1 MSNKLKGMIWLRGQ
15 ATLANKSVFLQVLM
29 PIFIIFLYKFIFSL
43 NGAGQELG
51 ADRLATLIMNI
62 SLPFSLAMSVG
73 TPIIIILAE
82 EREKHNL
89 QSLRL
94 AGVTAGQYIL
104 SALIWP
110 AIIGIFYI
118 IITPILVGAKLSNQ
132 VFSYGLV
139 LLLTMLVLIFFFL
152 IVGLLCKNQV
162 MAQSLSAPAM
172 LLVAFIPMFSNMSE
186 DLFKVLRYSF
196 LGLFTSYMRDWS
208 HFHLW
213 SGSLLALVLWLLL
226 FAGISFYL
234 MRNMK
239 VLDD

>member
-15 ATLANKSVFLQVLM
+15 VTLANKSILLQVFM
-29 PIFIIFLYKFIFSL
+29 PIFLIFLYKFIFSL
-43 NGAGQELG
+43 NGAGKEIG
-51 ADRLATLIMNI
+51 ADKLAIMLLTI

-82 EREKHNL
+82 EREKRNL

-118 IITPILVGAKLSNQ
+118 VVTPILIGAKLSNQ

-139 LLLTMLVLIFFFL
+139 LLLTLLVLIFFFL
-152 IVGLLCKNQV
+152 MVGLFCKNQV
-162 MAQSLSAPAM
+162 MAQSLSVPAM
-172 LLVAFIPMFSNMSE
+172 LLVAFIPMFSNMNE

-196 LGLFTSYMRDWS
+196 LGLFTIFMKDWS
-208 HFHLW
+208 NFQFW
-213 SGSLLALVLWLLL
+213 SGELLALVLWLLL
-226 FAGISFYL
+226 FAGLSFYL
-234 MRNMK
+234 MSHMK
-239 VLDD
+239 SLDD

>member
-15 ATLANKSVFLQVLM
+15 VTLANKSILLQVLM
-29 PIFIIFLYKFIFSL
+29 PVFFVFLYKFIFSL

-51 ADRLATLIMNI
+51 ADRLATLLMNI

-110 AIIGIFYI
+110 AIIGAFYI
-118 IITPILVGAKLSNQ
+118 VITPILAGAKLSNQ

-139 LLLTMLVLIFFFL
+139 LLLTLLVLIFFFL
-152 IVGLLCKNQV
+152 MVGLFCKNQV
-162 MAQSLSAPAM
+162 MAQSLSVPAM
-172 LLVAFIPMFSNMSE
+172 LLVIFIPMFSNMNE

-196 LGLFTSYMRDWS
+196 LGLFTIFMKDWS
-208 HFHLW
+208 NFQFW
-213 SGSLLALVLWLLL
+213 SGELLALVLWLLL
-226 FAGISFYL
+226 FAGLSFYL
-234 MRNMK
+234 MSHMK
-239 VLDD
+239 SLDD

>member
-1 MSNKLKGMIWLRGQ
+1 MLPYNIYE
-15 ATLANKSVFLQVLM
+15 FLNY
-29 PIFIIFLYKFIFSL
+29 FLYKFIFSL

-51 ADRLATLIMNI
+51 ADRLATLLMNI

-118 IITPILVGAKLSNQ
+118 VITPILVGAKLSNQ

-139 LLLTMLVLIFFFL
+139 LLLTLLVLIFFFL
-152 IVGLLCKNQV
+152 MVGLFCKNQV
-162 MAQSLSAPAM
+162 MAQSLSVPAM
-172 LLVAFIPMFSNMSE
+172 LLVIFIPMFSNMNE

-196 LGLFTSYMRDWS
+196 LGLFTIFMKDWS
-208 HFHLW
+208 NFQFW
-213 SGSLLALVLWLLL
+213 SGELLALVLWLLL
-226 FAGISFYL
+226 FAGLSFYL

>member
-15 ATLANKSVFLQVLM
+15 VTLANKSILLQVLM

-43 NGAGQELG
+43 NGAGKELG
-51 ADRLATLIMNI
+51 ADRLAILLMNI

-118 IITPILVGAKLSNQ
+118 VVTPILIGAKLSNQ

-139 LLLTMLVLIFFFL
+139 LLLTLLVLIFFFL
-152 IVGLLCKNQV
+152 MVGLFCKNQV
-162 MAQSLSAPAM
+162 MAQSLSVPAM
-172 LLVAFIPMFSNMSE
+172 LLVAFIPMFSNMNE

-196 LGLFTSYMRDWS
+196 MGLFTIYMKDWS

-213 SGSLLALVLWLLL
+213 SGEFMALLLWLLL
-226 FAGISFYL
+226 FAGLSFYL
-234 MRNMK
+234 MSNMK
-239 VLDD
+239 ALDD

>member
-110 AIIGIFYI
+110 VIIGIFYI
-118 IITPILVGAKLSNQ
+118 VVTPILIGAKLSNQ

-139 LLLTMLVLIFFFL
+139 LLLTLLVLIFFFL
-152 IVGLLCKNQV
+152 MVGLFCKNQV
-162 MAQSLSAPAM
+162 MAQSLSVPAM
-172 LLVAFIPMFSNMSE
+172 LLVAFIPMFSNMNE

-213 SGSLLALVLWLLL
+213 SGELLALVLWLLL

>member
-213 SGSLLALVLWLLL
+213 SGELLALVLWLLL

>member
-1 MSNKLKGMIWLRGQ
+1 MSNKLKGMIWLRGKE
-15 ATLANKSVFLQVLM
+15 TLANKSILLQVLM
-29 PIFIIFLYKFIFSL
+29 PVFFVFLYKFIFSL
-43 NGAGQELG
+43 NGAGKELG
-51 ADRLATLIMNI
+51 ADRLAILLMNI

-118 IITPILVGAKLSNQ
+118 VVTPILIGAKLSNQ

-139 LLLTMLVLIFFFL
+139 LLLTLLVLIFFFL
-152 IVGLLCKNQV
+152 MVGLFCKNQV
-162 MAQSLSAPAM
+162 MAQSLSVPAM
-172 LLVAFIPMFSNMSE
+172 LLVAFIPMFSNMNE

-196 LGLFTSYMRDWS
+196 LGLFTIFMKDWS
-208 HFHLW
+208 NFQFW
-213 SGSLLALVLWLLL
+213 SGELLALVLWLLL
-226 FAGISFYL
+226 FAGLSFYL
-234 MRNMK
+234 MSHMK
-239 VLDD
+239 SLDD

>member
-15 ATLANKSVFLQVLM
+15 ETLANKSILLQVLM
-29 PIFIIFLYKFIFSL
+29 PVFFVFLYKFIFSL
-43 NGAGQELG
+43 NGAGKELG
-51 ADRLATLIMNI
+51 ADRLAILLMNI

-89 QSLRL
+89 QSLCL

-118 IITPILVGAKLSNQ
+118 VVTPILIGAKLSNQ

-139 LLLTMLVLIFFFL
+139 LLLTLLVLIFFFL
-152 IVGLLCKNQV
+152 MVGLFCKNQV
-162 MAQSLSAPAM
+162 MAQSLSVPAM
-172 LLVAFIPMFSNMSE
+172 LLVAFIPMFSNMNE

-196 LGLFTSYMRDWS
+196 LGLFTIFMKDWS
-208 HFHLW
+208 NFQFW
-213 SGSLLALVLWLLL
+213 SGELLALVLWLLL
-226 FAGISFYL
+226 FAGLSFYL
-234 MRNMK
+234 MSHMK
-239 VLDD
+239 SLDD

>member
-15 ATLANKSVFLQVLM
+15 VTLANKSILLQVLM
-29 PIFIIFLYKFIFSL
+29 PVFFVFLYKFIFSL

-51 ADRLATLIMNI
+51 ADRLATLLMNI

-110 AIIGIFYI
+110 TIIGIFYI
-118 IITPILVGAKLSNQ
+118 IITPILIGAKISNQ

-139 LLLTMLVLIFFFL
+139 LLLTLLVLIFFFL
-152 IVGLLCKNQV
+152 MVGLFCKNQV
-162 MAQSLSAPAM
+162 MAQSLSVPAM
-172 LLVAFIPMFSNMSE
+172 LLVAFIPMFSNMNE

-196 LGLFTSYMRDWS
+196 LGLFTIFMKDWS
-208 HFHLW
+208 NFQFW
-213 SGSLLALVLWLLL
+213 SGELLALVLWLLL
-226 FAGISFYL
+226 FAGLSFYL
-234 MRNMK
+234 MSHMK
-239 VLDD
+239 SLDD

>member
-15 ATLANKSVFLQVLM
+15 VTLANKSILLQVLM
-29 PIFIIFLYKFIFSL
+29 PVFFVFLYKFIFSL

-51 ADRLATLIMNI
+51 ADRLATLLMNI
-62 SLPFSLAMSVG
+62 SLPFSLALAVG

-118 IITPILVGAKLSNQ
+118 FITPILAGAKLSNQ

-139 LLLTMLVLIFFFL
+139 LLLTLLVLIFFFL
-152 IVGLLCKNQV
+152 MVGLFCKNQV
-162 MAQSLSAPAM
+162 MAQSLSVPAM
-172 LLVAFIPMFSNMSE
+172 LLVAFIPMFSNMNE

-196 LGLFTSYMRDWS
+196 MGLFTIYMKDWS

-213 SGSLLALVLWLLL
+213 SGELLALVLWLLL
-226 FAGISFYL
+226 FAGLSFYL
-234 MRNMK
+234 MSHMK
-239 VLDD
+239 SLDD

>member
-152 IVGLLCKNQV
+152 MVGLLCKNQV

-172 LLVAFIPMFSNMSE
+172 LLVIFIPMFSNMNE

-196 LGLFTSYMRDWS
+196 LGLFTIFMKDWS
-208 HFHLW
+208 NFQFW
-213 SGSLLALVLWLLL
+213 SGELLALVLWLLL

>member
-15 ATLANKSVFLQVLM
+15 VTLANKSILLQVLM
-29 PIFIIFLYKFIFSL
+29 PVFFVFLYKFIFSL

-51 ADRLATLIMNI
+51 ADRLATLLMNI

-118 IITPILVGAKLSNQ
+118 VVTPILAGAKLSNQ

-139 LLLTMLVLIFFFL
+139 LLLTLLVLIFFFL
-152 IVGLLCKNQV
+152 MVGLFCKNQV
-162 MAQSLSAPAM
+162 MAQSLSVPAM
-172 LLVAFIPMFSNMSE
+172 LLVAFIPMFSNMNE

-196 LGLFTSYMRDWS
+196 MGLFTIYMKDWS

-213 SGSLLALVLWLLL
+213 SGEFMALLLWLLL
-226 FAGISFYL
+226 FAGLSFYL
-234 MRNMK
+234 MSNMK
-239 VLDD
+239 ALDD

>member
-15 ATLANKSVFLQVLM
+15 VTLANKSILLQVLM
-29 PIFIIFLYKFIFSL
+29 PVFFVFLYKFIFSL

-51 ADRLATLIMNI
+51 ADRLATLLMNI

-118 IITPILVGAKLSNQ
+118 VVTPILIGAKLSNQ

-139 LLLTMLVLIFFFL
+139 LLLTLLVLIFFFL
-152 IVGLLCKNQV
+152 MVGLFCKNQV
-162 MAQSLSAPAM
+162 MAQSLSVPAM
-172 LLVAFIPMFSNMSE
+172 LLVLFIPMFSNMNE

-196 LGLFTSYMRDWS
+196 LGLFTIFMKDWS
-208 HFHLW
+208 NFQFW
-213 SGSLLALVLWLLL
+213 SGELLALVLWLLL
-226 FAGISFYL
+226 FAGLSFYL
-234 MRNMK
+234 MSHMK
-239 VLDD
+239 SLDD

>member
-1 MSNKLKGMIWLRGQ
+1 MSNKLKGMIWLRGK
-15 ATLANKSVFLQVLM
+15 ATLANKSILLQVLM
-29 PIFIIFLYKFIFSL
+29 PVFFVFLYKFIFSL

-51 ADRLATLIMNI
+51 ADRLATLLMNI

-139 LLLTMLVLIFFFL
+139 LLLTLLVLIFFFL
-152 IVGLLCKNQV
+152 MVGLFCKNQV
-162 MAQSLSAPAM
+162 MAQSLSVPAM
-172 LLVAFIPMFSNMSE
+172 LLVAFIPMFSNMNE

-196 LGLFTSYMRDWS
+196 LGLFTIFMKDWS
-208 HFHLW
+208 NFQFW
-213 SGSLLALVLWLLL
+213 SGELLALVLWLLL
-226 FAGISFYL
+226 FAGLSFYL
-234 MRNMK
+234 MSHMK
-239 VLDD
+239 SLDD

>member
-29 PIFIIFLYKFIFSL
+29 PVFFVFLYKFIFSL

-51 ADRLATLIMNI
+51 ADRLATLLMNI

-118 IITPILVGAKLSNQ
+118 VVTPILIGAKLSNQ

-139 LLLTMLVLIFFFL
+139 LLLTLLVLIFFFL
-152 IVGLLCKNQV
+152 MVGLFCKNQV
-162 MAQSLSAPAM
+162 MAQSLSVPAM
-172 LLVAFIPMFSNMSE
+172 LLVIFIPMFSNMNE

-196 LGLFTSYMRDWS
+196 LGLFTIFMKDWS
-208 HFHLW
+208 NFQFW
-213 SGSLLALVLWLLL
+213 SGELLALVLWLLL
-226 FAGISFYL
+226 FAGLSFYL
-234 MRNMK
+234 MSHMK
-239 VLDD
+239 SLDD

>member
-1 MSNKLKGMIWLRGQ
+1 MSNKFKGMIWLRGQ
-15 ATLANKSVFLQVLM
+15 VTLANKSILLQVFM
-29 PIFIIFLYKFIFSL
+29 PIFLIFLYKFIFSL

-213 SGSLLALVLWLLL
+213 SGELLALVLWLLL

>member
-15 ATLANKSVFLQVLM
+15 ATLANKSILLQVLM

-43 NGAGQELG
+43 NGAGKELG
-51 ADRLATLIMNI
+51 ADRLAVLIMNI

-89 QSLRL
+89 QSLHL

-118 IITPILVGAKLSNQ
+118 VITPILVGAKLSNQ

-152 IVGLLCKNQV
+152 MVGLLCKNQV

-172 LLVAFIPMFSNMSE
+172 LLVALIPMFSNMSE
-186 DLFKVLRYSF
+186 ELFKVLRYSF
-196 LGLFTSYMRDWS
+196 MGLFTIFMKDWS

-213 SGSLLALVLWLLL
+213 SGEFLALLVWLLL

-234 MRNMK
+234 MRH
-239 VLDD
+239 LQILED

>member
-15 ATLANKSVFLQVLM
+15 VTLANKSILLQVLM
-29 PIFIIFLYKFIFSL
+29 PVFFVFLYKFIFSL
-43 NGAGQELG
+43 NGAGKELG
-51 ADRLATLIMNI
+51 ADRLAILLMNI

-118 IITPILVGAKLSNQ
+118 IITPILAGAKLSNQ

-139 LLLTMLVLIFFFL
+139 LLLTLLVLIFFFL
-152 IVGLLCKNQV
+152 MVGLFCKNQV
-162 MAQSLSAPAM
+162 MAQSLSVPAM
-172 LLVAFIPMFSNMSE
+172 LLVAFIPMFSNMNE

-196 LGLFTSYMRDWS
+196 MGLFTIYMKDWS

-213 SGSLLALVLWLLL
+213 SGEFMALLLWLLL
-226 FAGISFYL
+226 FAGLSFYL
-234 MRNMK
+234 MSNMK
-239 VLDD
+239 ALDD

>member
-15 ATLANKSVFLQVLM
+15 ATLANKSILLQVLM
-29 PIFIIFLYKFIFSL
+29 PVFFVFLYKFIFSL

-51 ADRLATLIMNI
+51 ADRLATLLMNI

-118 IITPILVGAKLSNQ
+118 VVTPILIGAKLSNQ

-139 LLLTMLVLIFFFL
+139 LLLTLLVLIFFFL
-152 IVGLLCKNQV
+152 MVGLFCKNQV
-162 MAQSLSAPAM
+162 MAQSLSVPAM
-172 LLVAFIPMFSNMSE
+172 LLVIFIPMFSNMNE

-196 LGLFTSYMRDWS
+196 LGLFTIFMKDWS
-208 HFHLW
+208 NFQFW
-213 SGSLLALVLWLLL
+213 SGELLALVLWLLL
-226 FAGISFYL
+226 FAGLSFYL
-234 MRNMK
+234 MSHMK
-239 VLDD
+239 SLDD

>member
-15 ATLANKSVFLQVLM
+15 ATLANKSILLQVLM
-29 PIFIIFLYKFIFSL
+29 PVFFVFLYKFIFSL

-51 ADRLATLIMNI
+51 ADRLATLLMNI

-110 AIIGIFYI
+110 TIIGIFYI
-118 IITPILVGAKLSNQ
+118 IITPILAGAKLSNQ
-132 VFSYGLV
+132 VFSYSLV
-139 LLLTMLVLIFFFL
+139 LLLTLLVLIFFFL
-152 IVGLLCKNQV
+152 MVGLFCKNQV
-162 MAQSLSAPAM
+162 MAQSLSVPAM
-172 LLVAFIPMFSNMSE
+172 LLVAFIPMFSNMNE

-196 LGLFTSYMRDWS
+196 LGLFTIFMKDWS
-208 HFHLW
+208 NFQFW
-213 SGSLLALVLWLLL
+213 SGELLALVLWLLL
-226 FAGISFYL
+226 FAGLSFYL
-234 MRNMK
+234 MSHMK
-239 VLDD
+239 SLDD

>member
-15 ATLANKSVFLQVLM
+15 ATLANKSILLQVLM

-139 LLLTMLVLIFFFL
+139 LLLTLLVLIFFFL
-152 IVGLLCKNQV
+152 MVGLFCKNQV
-162 MAQSLSAPAM
+162 MAQSLSVPAM
-172 LLVAFIPMFSNMSE
+172 LLVVFIPMFSNMNE

-196 LGLFTSYMRDWS
+196 LGLFTIFMKDWS
-208 HFHLW
+208 NFQFW
-213 SGSLLALVLWLLL
+213 SGELLALVLWLLL
-226 FAGISFYL
+226 FAGLSFYL
-234 MRNMK
+234 MSHMK
-239 VLDD
+239 SLDD

>member
-15 ATLANKSVFLQVLM
+15 VTLANKSILLQVLM
-29 PIFIIFLYKFIFSL
+29 PVFFVFLYKFIFSL

-51 ADRLATLIMNI
+51 ADRLATLLMNI

-118 IITPILVGAKLSNQ
+118 IVTPILIGAKLSNQ

-139 LLLTMLVLIFFFL
+139 LLLTLLVLIFFFL
-152 IVGLLCKNQV
+152 MVGLFCKNQV
-162 MAQSLSAPAM
+162 MAQSLSVPAM
-172 LLVAFIPMFSNMSE
+172 LLVAFIPMFSNMNE

-196 LGLFTSYMRDWS
+196 LGLFTIFMKDWS
-208 HFHLW
+208 NFQFW
-213 SGSLLALVLWLLL
+213 SGELLALVLWLLL
-226 FAGISFYL
+226 FAGLSFYL
-234 MRNMK
+234 MSHMK
-239 VLDD
+239 SLDD

>member
-15 ATLANKSVFLQVLM
+15 ATLANKSILLQVLM
-29 PIFIIFLYKFIFSL
+29 PVFFVFLYKFIFSL

-51 ADRLATLIMNI
+51 ADRLATLLMNI

-139 LLLTMLVLIFFFL
+139 LLLTLLVLIFFFL
-152 IVGLLCKNQV
+152 MVGLFCKNQV
-162 MAQSLSAPAM
+162 MAQSLSVPAM
-172 LLVAFIPMFSNMSE
+172 LLVAFIPMFSNMNE

-196 LGLFTSYMRDWS
+196 LGLFTIFMKDWS
-208 HFHLW
+208 NYQFW
-213 SGSLLALVLWLLL
+213 SGELLALVLWLLL
-226 FAGISFYL
+226 FAGLSFYL
-234 MRNMK
+234 MSHMK
-239 VLDD
+239 ALDD

>member
-1 MSNKLKGMIWLRGQ
+1 MSSKLKGMIWLRGQ
-15 ATLANKSVFLQVLM
+15 ETLANKSILLQVLM
-29 PIFIIFLYKFIFSL
+29 PVFFVFLYKFIFSL

-51 ADRLATLIMNI
+51 ADRLATLLMNI

-110 AIIGIFYI
+110 TIIGIFYI
-118 IITPILVGAKLSNQ
+118 IITPILIGAKLSNQ

-139 LLLTMLVLIFFFL
+139 LLLTLLVLIFFFL
-152 IVGLLCKNQV
+152 MVGLFCKNQV
-162 MAQSLSAPAM
+162 MAQSLSVPAM
-172 LLVAFIPMFSNMSE
+172 LLVAFIPMFSNMNE

-196 LGLFTSYMRDWS
+196 MGLFTIYMKDWS

-213 SGSLLALVLWLLL
+213 SGEFMALVLWLLL
-226 FAGISFYL
+226 FAGLSFYL
-234 MRNMK
+234 MSHMK
-239 VLDD
+239 SLDD

>member
-29 PIFIIFLYKFIFSL
+29 PVFFILLYKFMFSL
-43 NGAGQELG
+43 NGAGQKLG
-51 ADRLATLIMNI
+51 ADRLAALLMNI

-118 IITPILVGAKLSNQ
+118 VITPLLVGAKLSNHL
-132 VFSYGLV
+132 FSYSLV

-152 IVGLLCKNQV
+152 MVGLFCKNQV
-162 MAQSLSAPAM
+162 MAQSLSVPAM
-172 LLVAFIPMFSNMSE
+172 LLAAFIPMFSNMSE
-186 DLFKVLRYSF
+186 DLSKVLRYSF
-196 LGLFTSYMRDWS
+196 MGLFSSYMKDWS

-213 SGSLLALVLWLLL
+213 SGEFLALLVWLLL
-226 FAGISFYL
+226 FSGISFYL
-234 MRNMK
+234 MRRLQI
-239 VLDD
+239 LDD

>member
-15 ATLANKSVFLQVLM
+15 ETLANKSILLQVLM
-29 PIFIIFLYKFIFSL
+29 PVFFVFLYKFIFSL

-51 ADRLATLIMNI
+51 ADRLATLLMNI

-110 AIIGIFYI
+110 AIIGVFYI
-118 IITPILVGAKLSNQ
+118 IIIPILAGAKLSNQ

-139 LLLTMLVLIFFFL
+139 LLLTLLVLIFFFL
-152 IVGLLCKNQV
+152 MVGLFCKNQV
-162 MAQSLSAPAM
+162 MAQSLSVPAM
-172 LLVAFIPMFSNMSE
+172 LLVAFIPMFSNMNE

-196 LGLFTSYMRDWS
+196 LGLFTIFMKDWS
-208 HFHLW
+208 NFQFW
-213 SGSLLALVLWLLL
+213 SGELFALVLWLLL
-226 FAGISFYL
+226 FAGLSFYL
-234 MRNMK
+234 MSHMK
-239 VLDD
+239 SLDD

>member
-51 ADRLATLIMNI
+51 ADRLATLLMNI

-118 IITPILVGAKLSNQ
+118 VITPVLVGAKLSNHL
-132 VFSYGLV
+132 FSYSLV

-152 IVGLLCKNQV
+152 MVGLFCKNQV
-162 MAQSLSAPAM
+162 MAQSLSVPAM
-172 LLVAFIPMFSNMSE
+172 LLVAFIPMFSNMNE

-196 LGLFTSYMRDWS
+196 LGLFTIFMKDWS
-208 HFHLW
+208 NFQFW
-213 SGSLLALVLWLLL
+213 SGELLALVLWLLL
-226 FAGISFYL
+226 FAGLSFYL
-234 MRNMK
+234 MSHMK
-239 VLDD
+239 SLDD

>member
-15 ATLANKSVFLQVLM
+15 ATLANKSILLQVLM

-43 NGAGQELG
+43 NGAGKELG
-51 ADRLATLIMNI
+51 ADRLAVLIMNI

-118 IITPILVGAKLSNQ
+118 VITPILVGAKLSNQ

-152 IVGLLCKNQV
+152 MVGLLCKNQV

-186 DLFKVLRYSF
+186 ELFKVLRYSF
-196 LGLFTSYMRDWS
+196 MGLFTIFMKDWS

-213 SGSLLALVLWLLL
+213 SGEFLALLVWLLL

-234 MRNMK
+234 MRH
-239 VLDD
+239 LQILED

>member
-1 MSNKLKGMIWLRGQ
+1 MIWLRGQ

-152 IVGLLCKNQV
+152 MVGLLCKNQV

-196 LGLFTSYMRDWS
+196 LGLFTIFMKDWS
-208 HFHLW
+208 NFQFW
-213 SGSLLALVLWLLL
+213 SGELLALVLWLLL

>member
-29 PIFIIFLYKFIFSL
+29 PVFFVFLYKFIFSL

-51 ADRLATLIMNI
+51 ADRLATLLMNI

-139 LLLTMLVLIFFFL
+139 LLLTLLVLIFFFL
-152 IVGLLCKNQV
+152 MVGLFCKNQV
-162 MAQSLSAPAM
+162 MAQSLSVPAM
-172 LLVAFIPMFSNMSE
+172 LLVIFIPMFSNMNE

-196 LGLFTSYMRDWS
+196 LGLFTIFMKDWS
-208 HFHLW
+208 NFQFW
-213 SGSLLALVLWLLL
+213 SGELLALVLWLLL
-226 FAGISFYL
+226 FAGLSFYL
-234 MRNMK
+234 MSHMK
-239 VLDD
+239 SLDD

>member
-15 ATLANKSVFLQVLM
+15 VTLANKSILLQVLM
-29 PIFIIFLYKFIFSL
+29 PVFFVFLYKFIFSL

-51 ADRLATLIMNI
+51 ADRLATLLMNI

-118 IITPILVGAKLSNQ
+118 VVTPILIGAKLSNQ

-139 LLLTMLVLIFFFL
+139 LLLTLLVLIFFFL
-152 IVGLLCKNQV
+152 MVGLFCKNQV
-162 MAQSLSAPAM
+162 MAQSLSVPAM
-172 LLVAFIPMFSNMSE
+172 LLVAFIPMFSNMNE

-196 LGLFTSYMRDWS
+196 LGLFTIFMKGWS
-208 HFHLW
+208 NFQFW
-213 SGSLLALVLWLLL
+213 SGELLALVLWLLL
-226 FAGISFYL
+226 FAGLSFYL
-234 MRNMK
+234 MSHMK
-239 VLDD
+239 SLDD

>member
-15 ATLANKSVFLQVLM
+15 ETLANKSILLQVLM
-29 PIFIIFLYKFIFSL
+29 PVFFVFLYKFIFSL
-43 NGAGQELG
+43 NGAGKELG
-51 ADRLATLIMNI
+51 ADRLAILLMNI

-118 IITPILVGAKLSNQ
+118 VVTPILIGAKLSNQ

-139 LLLTMLVLIFFFL
+139 LLLTLLVLIFFFL
-152 IVGLLCKNQV
+152 MVGLFCKNQV
-162 MAQSLSAPAM
+162 MAQSLSVPAM
-172 LLVAFIPMFSNMSE
+172 LLVAFIPMFSNMNE

-196 LGLFTSYMRDWS
+196 LGLFTIFMKDWS
-208 HFHLW
+208 NFQFW
-213 SGSLLALVLWLLL
+213 SGELFALVLWLLL
-226 FAGISFYL
+226 FAGLSFYL
-234 MRNMK
+234 MSHMK
-239 VLDD
+239 SLDD

>member
-15 ATLANKSVFLQVLM
+15 ETLANKSILLQVLM
-29 PIFIIFLYKFIFSL
+29 PVFFVFLYKFIFSL

-51 ADRLATLIMNI
+51 ADRLAILLMNI

-118 IITPILVGAKLSNQ
+118 VVTPILIGAKLSNQ

-139 LLLTMLVLIFFFL
+139 LLLTLLVLIFFFL
-152 IVGLLCKNQV
+152 MVGLFCKNQV
-162 MAQSLSAPAM
+162 MAQSLSVPAM
-172 LLVAFIPMFSNMSE
+172 LLVAFIPMFSNMNE

-196 LGLFTSYMRDWS
+196 LGLFTIFMKDWS
-208 HFHLW
+208 NFQFW
-213 SGSLLALVLWLLL
+213 SGELLALVLWLLL
-226 FAGISFYL
+226 FAGLSFYL
-234 MRNMK
+234 MSHMK
-239 VLDD
+239 SLDD

>member
-15 ATLANKSVFLQVLM
+15 VTLANKSILLQVLM
-29 PIFIIFLYKFIFSL
+29 PVFFVFLYKFIFSL

-51 ADRLATLIMNI
+51 ADRLAILLMNI

-118 IITPILVGAKLSNQ
+118 VVTPILIGAKLSNQ

-139 LLLTMLVLIFFFL
+139 LLLTLLVLIFFFL
-152 IVGLLCKNQV
+152 MVGLFCKNQV
-162 MAQSLSAPAM
+162 MAQSLSVPAM
-172 LLVAFIPMFSNMSE
+172 LLVAFIPMFSNMNE

-196 LGLFTSYMRDWS
+196 LGLFTIFMKDWS
-208 HFHLW
+208 NFQFW
-213 SGSLLALVLWLLL
+213 SGELLALVLWLLL
-226 FAGISFYL
+226 FAGLSFYL
-234 MRNMK
+234 MSHMK
-239 VLDD
+239 SLDD